1 MEVVSRKMKFA
12 VIAAGEG
19 SRLRQDGVNED
30 KPLVRI
36 GGEPMLH
43 RLVRIFSAVGAE
55 ETVLIVNAGMPDV
68 VTYADTLKEEFGGK
82 MPVRVLVRSTPSS
95 MHSFYE
101 MKPYLED
108 SPFCLTTV
116 DTVFREEEFGRYID
130 AFRSTPCDGMM
141 AVTDYIDDEKPL
153 YISMD
158 SRQRID
164 GFLDTQENCRYVSGG
179 IYCLRPSCLDTLE
192 NCVRE
197 GKSRMRNFQRQL
209 VGDGLFLK
217 GYVFSKI
224 LDIDHA
230 GDISKAEK
238 FVMEKP

>member
-19 SRLRQDGVNED
+19 SRLKQEGVSED

-43 RLVRIFSAVGAE
+43 RLMRIFSAVGAE
-55 ETVLIVNAGMPDV
+55 ETVLVVNAGMPEV
-68 VTYADTLKEEFGGK
+68 ITYADTLKEEFGGM
-82 MPVRVLVRSTPSS
+82 MPVKVLVRSTPSS

-101 MKPYLED
+101 IKPFLAD

-116 DTVFREEEFGRYID
+116 DTVFREEEFGRYIE

-158 SRQRID
+158 SRQRIN

-179 IYCLRPSCLDTLE
+179 IYCLRPSCLGTLE
-192 NCVRE
+192 NCARE

-209 VGDGLFLK
+209 VSDGLLLK
-217 GYVFSKI
+217 GYTFSKI

-238 FVMEKP
+238 FFMEKS